1 MRALV
6 HTIRRI
12 GPQDLS
18 VLIRGPTGS
27 GKDLVA
33 QALHDASTR
42 RSELFTAIHV
52 PSLQPELLEAELFGH
67 VQGAFTGAERD
78 RAGLL
83 ANAQKGTVYFDEVA
97 SLGLPAQAKLLRVLD
112 RREVRP
118 LGGTE
123 LFALD
128 VRFLFSTVK
137 DLRLLISQGRFR
149 EDLYWRIAQA
159 EVVVPPLSER
169 HDDLPELVSLLL
181 RKHARLGRP
190 LPDLDPA
197 VVAFL
202 RTRLWPGNVR
212 QLETVLLR
220 ALLASGRDRPLT
232 VDLLR
237 RVLSSSRHAGP
248 IPEDLLDSE
257 DLDSLRR
264 DVEIAWL
271 RRQFF
276 KVGGSM
282 SALARKLS
290 MSRPSLYEWLK
301 RLPCP
306 QALNESTQP
315 VRVVEASRREA
326 RSVARGDAAAGR
338 GRA

>member
-1 MRALV
+1 L
-6 HTIRRI
+6 
-12 GPQDLS
+12 
-18 VLIRGPTGS
+18 
-27 GKDLVA
+27 
-33 QALHDASTR
+33 
-42 RSELFTAIHV
+42 RSELF
-52 PSLQPELLEAELFGH
+52 EAELFGY
-67 VQGAFTGAERD
+67 VRGAFTGAEGD

-83 ANAQKGTVYFDEVA
+83 ENAQKGTVFFDEIA
-97 SLGLPAQAKLLRVLD
+97 SLDLPSQAKLLRVLD

-123 LFALD
+123 SFSLE

-137 DLRLLISQGRFR
+137 DLRLLTSQGRFR
-149 EDLYWRIAQA
+149 EDLYWRMAQA
-159 EVVVPPLSER
+159 ELVVPPLCER
-169 HDDLPELVSLLL
+169 HDDLPELVRLLV

-197 VVAFL
+197 VVPFL

-220 ALLASGRDRPLT
+220 ALLASGRDQALT
-232 VDLLR
+232 VELLR

-257 DLDSLRR
+257 DLDAIRR
-264 DVEIAWL
+264 EVDIAWL

-290 MSRPSLYEWLK
+290 LSRPSLYDWLK
-301 RLPCP
+301 RLGVKPD
-306 QALNESTQP
+306 LW
-315 VRVVEASRREA
+315 REA
-326 RSVARGDAAAGR
+326 MQRQTGEGTEPDASPSGP
-338 GRA
+338 